1 VFSCDEFMAELGN
14 YLDDQVA
21 MELRRQLDEHLGH
34 CRTCQVVYDSA
45 RKTLRIVTDS
55 QVFDVPPGVS
65 ESLVSRIMSRIRS
78 GETEHSPD

>member
-1 VFSCDEFMAELGN
+1 MAELGN

-45 RKTLRIVTDS
+45 QKTLRIVTDS
-55 QVFDVPPGVS
+55 QVFDVPPGVA

-78 GETEHSPD
+78 GEAEHSPD